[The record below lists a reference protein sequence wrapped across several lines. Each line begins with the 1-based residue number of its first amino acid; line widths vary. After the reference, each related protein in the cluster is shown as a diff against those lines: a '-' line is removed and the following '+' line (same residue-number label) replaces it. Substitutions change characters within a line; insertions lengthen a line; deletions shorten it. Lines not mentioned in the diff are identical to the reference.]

1 MDDLSDCS
9 VSVRMM
15 SGEVMTFS
23 VGSLLE
29 LQVMVAER
37 TKVSVEFLQ
46 LLQGQQVLCDVD
58 LKSLKSLGNGGEIAE
73 LSCIICP
80 SVPLIIKLLKKED
93 FHFRGLNETAT
104 KTPQGITG
112 CNLLHASVL
121 VGRLELVRFL
131 LVEEDFNGINNFL
144 GRSGYNALHLAA
156 KDGHSAICQELLD
169 CERFLAANASTTCE
183 GTALHVAAQYGN
195 IQVLTLLLDS
205 EHFTAINEAMQVPS
219 YHQDCR
225 GRCGQTAL
233 HVAAVHGQQ
242 QAAQVLLDHPRFTQ
256 VGAVTKTF
264 KDAAAAADA
273 AGHPSLGRFIRD
285 HPKVRQFRRMPNGA
299 AGYGGLIRR
308 QFERSIG

>member
-131 LVEEDFNGINNFL
+131 LAEEDFNGINNFL
-144 GRSGYNALHLAA
+144 GLGSQSG
-156 KDGHSAICQELLD
+156 
-169 CERFLAANASTTCE
+169 AN
-183 GTALHVAAQYGN
+183 
-195 IQVLTLLLDS
+195 I
-205 EHFTAINEAMQVPS
+205 
-219 YHQDCR
+219 
-225 GRCGQTAL
+225 
-233 HVAAVHGQQ
+233 
-242 QAAQVLLDHPRFTQ
+242 
-256 VGAVTKTF
+256 
-264 KDAAAAADA
+264 
-273 AGHPSLGRFIRD
+273 
-285 HPKVRQFRRMPNGA
+285 
-299 AGYGGLIRR
+299 
-308 QFERSIG
+308 

>member
-144 GRSGYNALHLAA
+144 GLGSQSG
-156 KDGHSAICQELLD
+156 
-169 CERFLAANASTTCE
+169 AN
-183 GTALHVAAQYGN
+183 
-195 IQVLTLLLDS
+195 I
-205 EHFTAINEAMQVPS
+205 
-219 YHQDCR
+219 
-225 GRCGQTAL
+225 
-233 HVAAVHGQQ
+233 
-242 QAAQVLLDHPRFTQ
+242 
-256 VGAVTKTF
+256 
-264 KDAAAAADA
+264 
-273 AGHPSLGRFIRD
+273 
-285 HPKVRQFRRMPNGA
+285 
-299 AGYGGLIRR
+299 
-308 QFERSIG
+308 

>member
-29 LQVMVAER
+29 LQVRVAER

-46 LLQGQQVLCDVD
+46 LLQGQQVLCDPVD
-58 LKSLKSLGNGGEIAE
+58 LKSLAGNGGEIAE

-131 LVEEDFNGINNFL
+131 LAEEDFNGINNFL
-144 GRSGYNALHLAA
+144 GLGSQSG
-156 KDGHSAICQELLD
+156 
-169 CERFLAANASTTCE
+169 AN
-183 GTALHVAAQYGN
+183 
-195 IQVLTLLLDS
+195 I
-205 EHFTAINEAMQVPS
+205 
-219 YHQDCR
+219 
-225 GRCGQTAL
+225 
-233 HVAAVHGQQ
+233 
-242 QAAQVLLDHPRFTQ
+242 
-256 VGAVTKTF
+256 
-264 KDAAAAADA
+264 
-273 AGHPSLGRFIRD
+273 
-285 HPKVRQFRRMPNGA
+285 
-299 AGYGGLIRR
+299 
-308 QFERSIG
+308 